1 MKAHYQI
8 ILERRKQITDIIM
21 PRNLAIVFH
30 DIPSLLKTP
39 LSHTYIL
46 ITNSYLEEDQI
57 NRFTNI
63 LWCYTVCP
71 TKAGPTNGVSSYK
84 SCCFEEG
91 TLIKLKVHGPIFQ
104 NLFFLFHLKNHY
116 SN

>member
-30 DIPSLLKTP
+30 DIPSQLKTP

-57 NRFTNI
+57 NSLQTFYDVI
-63 LWCYTVCP
+63 LCVP
-71 TKAGPTNGVSSYK
+71 QKRAPTNGVSSYK
-84 SCCFEEG
+84 SYVV
-91 TLIKLKVHGPIFQ
+91 LKKVHKVKGAQSYFSK
-104 NLFFLFHLKNHY
+104 FSFLFHLKNHY